1 MTSRSM
7 ISVPVLAGWAFALA
21 LGLSAAPGL
30 AQVPAN
36 LTAALADPARPAADT
51 ARDAA
56 RHPAELLALA
66 DIKPGGKVADFIIG
80 GGYFTRIL
88 SAAVRPTGTVY
99 AYQPAEFIKFQAKYG
114 EDLKTVAAAYK
125 NVTPLDGSLI
135 GLDLPDGLDAVITV
149 QNYHDL
155 HLKPFPA
162 DTAAK
167 VNAEVFKSL
176 KPGGVFLVVDHYA
189 ADGSGLSAPRHPAP
203 DRHRGREVRGRG
215 RRLQAGR
222 RKPAAAQSGR
232 PAHRQRLRPR
242 YPRQDRPVRPQVRE
256 ALGEGKGNTPSPPAA
271 PAKSAAREGVSPGHP
286 KPVESR

>member
-1 MTSRSM
+1 MSRSM
-7 ISVPVLAGWAFALA
+7 ISALVAACALA
-21 LGLSAAPGL
+21 MSAAPGA

-36 LTAALADPARPAADT
+36 LTAALADPARPAADA

-66 DIKPGGKVADFIIG
+66 NIKPGGKVADFIIG

-88 SAAVRPTGTVY
+88 SAAVGPTGTVY

-125 NVTPLDGSLI
+125 NVTPLDGSLV

-189 ADGSGLSAPRHPAP
+189 ADGSGLSAPDTLHRIDVEAVKSEVQAAGFKLAAESPLLRNPADP
-203 DRHRGREVRGRG
+203 RTASVFDPAIRGKTDQFV
-215 RRLQAGR
+215 LKFV
-222 RKPAAAQSGR
+222 KP
-232 PAHRQRLRPR
+232 
-242 YPRQDRPVRPQVRE
+242 
-256 ALGEGKGNTPSPPAA
+256 
-271 PAKSAAREGVSPGHP
+271 
-286 KPVESR
+286 

>member
-1 MTSRSM
+1 MSRSM
-7 ISVPVLAGWAFALA
+7 ISALVAACALA
-21 LGLSAAPGL
+21 MSAAPGA

-66 DIKPGGKVADFIIG
+66 NIKPGGKVADFIIG

-88 SAAVRPTGTVY
+88 SAAVGPIGTVY

-189 ADGSGLSAPRHPAP
+189 ADGSGLSAPDTLHRIDVEAVKSEVQTAGFKLAAESPLLRNPADP
-203 DRHRGREVRGRG
+203 RTASVFDPAIRGKTDQFV
-215 RRLQAGR
+215 LKFV
-222 RKPAAAQSGR
+222 KP
-232 PAHRQRLRPR
+232 
-242 YPRQDRPVRPQVRE
+242 
-256 ALGEGKGNTPSPPAA
+256 
-271 PAKSAAREGVSPGHP
+271 
-286 KPVESR
+286 